1 MKVTSIA
8 CIQGAWIPEIQ
19 PKRILDIGAGT
30 GVLSLMCAQRFGVPI
45 DSVEIEED
53 AFQQLQENIAQ
64 SPWPGI
70 LRPIHV
76 DIRKYAFDSDKKY
89 DFIITNPP
97 FYQHQLKSPF
107 EKVNQAR
114 HDTSLKLNDLAGLL
128 PNLLHENG
136 IISILLPP
144 TGRELLHKLAPEQGL
159 HIYSELHISEQV
171 NRPVKAIIFLLK
183 KPVGQQSCQ
192 RFHIRQESGEYSE
205 QYVSLM
211 RPYYLH
217 L

>member
-8 CIQGAWIPEIQ
+8 CIQGAWISGIQ
-19 PKRILDIGAGT
+19 PKSILDIGAGT
-30 GVLSLMCAQRFGVPI
+30 GVLSLMCAQRFGTPI
-45 DSVEIEED
+45 DAVEIEED
-53 AFQQLQENIAQ
+53 AFQQLHENIAQ

-70 LRPIHV
+70 IRPIHA
-76 DIRKYAFDSDKKY
+76 DIRNYTIESGKKY

-97 FYQHQLKSPF
+97 FYQDQLKSPF
-107 EKVNQAR
+107 DKVNQAR

-144 TGRELLHKLAPEQGL
+144 TGHELLHKLAPAQGL

-171 NRPVKAIIFLLK
+171 DRPVKAIIFLLK
-183 KPVGQQSCQ
+183 KPVGQQSWQ
-192 RFHIRQESGEYSE
+192 RFHIRQESGDYSE
-205 QYVSLM
+205 QYINLM
-211 RPYYLH
+211 RPFYLH